1 MGTNERNAGSPMPAG
16 LSLLWIFIP
25 FNMVFADILSFMY
38 PGFLKEV
45 LTGYVGGVHITPG
58 FLVAAAVLTEVLI
71 AMIVLSRVLKPRA
84 SRWANVVAG
93 AITIAYAIGGSTRYP
108 HSIFFSAAQV
118 ACALLIIWSAWK
130 WRSSATST
138 VPAVRVDAVS

>member
-1 MGTNERNAGSPMPAG
+1 MSTNERVAGSPMPAR
-16 LSLLWIFIP
+16 LSLLWVFIL

-45 LTGYVGGVHITPG
+45 LAGYVGGIHITPG

-93 AITIAYAIGGSTRYP
+93 AITIAYVIGGSTRYP

-118 ACALLIIWSAWK
+118 ACALLIIWSAWR